1 MIPSA
6 GRVVAVERSS
16 GHRPIGHWDSS
27 PEQTVAD
34 FRLGTHLRKSFDCF
48 FLIFTT
54 FNFVPEPS
62 FRDDILEIESEI
74 TKPTAGQSERRK
86 LDRRQRA
93 QPSGRA
99 GPVRRPVLASLV
111 LLRTVD
117 HGLHGRRPR
126 FVELT

>member
-1 MIPSA
+1 MATVRLATGTPV
-6 GRVVAVERSS
+6 RNKLLRTS
-16 GHRPIGHWDSS
+16 GWGLTSVRAL
-27 PEQTVAD
+27 TV
-34 FRLGTHLRKSFDCF
+34 F